1 MISAQIA
8 GATVRSA
15 VFDPSSTMK
24 TSKKVVK
31 ALKGRDAVL
40 LKDNGALCCGPSKSD
55 AQATEMVMVKAAK
68 PCWAPLYSILQSLS
82 MRLKLA

>member
-1 MISAQIA
+1 M
-8 GATVRSA
+8 RSA

-55 AQATEMVMVKAAK
+55 AQATEMVMDKAANHAGRRFIRYCK
-68 PCWAPLYSILQSLS
+68 AYQCD
-82 MRLKLA
+82 